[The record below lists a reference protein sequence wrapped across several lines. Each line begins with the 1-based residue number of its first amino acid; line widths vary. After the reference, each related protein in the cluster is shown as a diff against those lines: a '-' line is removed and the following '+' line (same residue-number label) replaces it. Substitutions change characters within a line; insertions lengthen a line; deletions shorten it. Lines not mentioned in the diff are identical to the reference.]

1 MLSLQYCVLSL
12 VSLVLLKKKNTFTLL
27 LLLLLLISRY
37 FSGMLEFNLFG
48 IPYVSTLQFI
58 YIGPFYEQVTVYS
71 ASRSKA
77 VFVKLYN
84 SLFFI
89 IR

>member
-1 MLSLQYCVLSL
+1 M
-12 VSLVLLKKKNTFTLL
+12 L

-48 IPYVSTLQFI
+48 IPYVSTLQLI
-58 YIGPFYEQVTVYS
+58 YIGAFYEQVTVYS